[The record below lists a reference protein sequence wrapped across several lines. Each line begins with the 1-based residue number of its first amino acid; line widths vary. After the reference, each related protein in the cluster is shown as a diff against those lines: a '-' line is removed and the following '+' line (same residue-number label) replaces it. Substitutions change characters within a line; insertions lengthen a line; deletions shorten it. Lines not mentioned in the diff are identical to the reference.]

1 MSILCEIVTQER
13 IVFQG
18 EADMVSLPG
27 EDGQISILPEH
38 SPLLTVLKYGIIRV
52 QFAED
57 EKVFAVFGGLAEI
70 QPQLVTVLADAAE
83 SLNEINE
90 QKVEEAKRQAER
102 KLKKKRRFTADEE
115 LEIWDALRRSNVRL
129 EALRRYQHNRD

>member
-27 EDGQISILPEH
+27 EDGQISILPQH

-129 EALRRYQHNRD
+129 QALRRYQHNRD

>member
-52 QFAED
+52 QLAED

>member
-83 SLNEINE
+83 SLD
-90 QKVEEAKRQAER
+90 R
-102 KLKKKRRFTADEE
+102 K
-115 LEIWDALRRSNVRL
+115 SVV
-129 EALRRYQHNRD
+129 